1 MVLKMVKKS
10 DELTPKQSVVALIIT
25 SIIVIWAV
33 YKDTIFGV
41 WNQYWLVI
49 IGLLISI
56 IIGIMVILKNR
67 LKENSLS
74 NEEKKKE
81 QELHRG
87 IIKKNILKEKGAQL
101 EGLNNEEKE
110 FLLNKWVDEKYLNE
124 ISGKSS
130 KKQFITEFEKV
141 KPLSHHQ
148 TQKIITQVGTK
159 CCYPNCKEDI
169 TLEVHH
175 IIPRSEGGSNKENNL
190 VVLCNNHHK
199 LADVGSIPKQR
210 LRHHSVAMIKRK

>member
-1 MVLKMVKKS
+1 MVLKMVKKC

-74 NEEKKKE
+74 NEEKKKN
-81 QELHRG
+81 
-87 IIKKNILKEKGAQL
+87 KNCI
-101 EGLNNEEKE
+101 
-110 FLLNKWVDEKYLNE
+110 
-124 ISGKSS
+124 
-130 KKQFITEFEKV
+130 
-141 KPLSHHQ
+141 
-148 TQKIITQVGTK
+148 
-159 CCYPNCKEDI
+159 
-169 TLEVHH
+169 EV
-175 IIPRSEGGSNKENNL
+175 
-190 VVLCNNHHK
+190 
-199 LADVGSIPKQR
+199 
-210 LRHHSVAMIKRK
+210 